1 MKISTGTEGI
11 KVLQGAKNSTNKM
24 VKAKRVDKHQLLIDR
39 ILRTF
44 ITHFISAFD
53 TFVYVTS
60 PKDTTLSTCHVLYVC
75 IRDHLQHCLL
85 W

>member
-11 KVLQGAKNSTNKM
+11 KVIQGAKNSTNKM

-39 ILRTF
+39 VLRTF
-44 ITHFISAFD
+44 ITLPLPLILLYA
-53 TFVYVTS
+53 YVIS
-60 PKDTTLSTCHVLYVC
+60 PKDTTLSACHVLYVC
-75 IRDHLQHCLL
+75 IRDDLQHCLL